1 MPLSQTQHDE
11 LRALLRETLGN
22 QKLRYTGTLIT
33 GLLQELGLDDCPT
46 ATTKADRLRGA
57 VDASTDEQVFTAA
70 HRALGILTL
79 MVRER
84 DAIQE
89 ALWKGEGYPA
99 VPARYRRDLAK
110 ALDAFP
116 LYTDLNGFYDLLRG
130 VWQVEDRETLGFFE
144 QGPSLLE
151 EIERHYVHHP
161 DWDVLTVFDQL
172 GAYKASHAR
181 FCRFIEGLAS
191 SSVRPDDQA
200 QREFIAQVDQALA
213 PCGVRFVTT
222 PGADGYQAA
231 KLVSTGG
238 SGLQSPKNLI
248 FASTRK
254 PDLRL
259 GNALDND
266 VEVVTGVDD
275 VLIYDRSISPAG
287 LLWRDL
293 QSWFENSRGL
303 AAGEGKDILYRH
315 LLGCLPSKVS
325 PVQRLAFTTFYT
337 TFGSEAPKL
346 PALLPEVWFHWDAK
360 TVEQRGK
367 EALLRSRMDFLL
379 LLPGGVRVVIEVD
392 GKHHYADENG
402 RASPQRYS
410 AMMEA
415 DRGLRL
421 AGYEVYRF
429 GGHELSQP
437 GADQV
442 LTQFWLS
449 LFKRYSVV
457 ASTRA

>member
-11 LRALLRETLGN
+11 LRSLLRETLGN

-33 GLLQELGLDDCPT
+33 ALLEDLGLDDCPT
-46 ATTKADRLRGA
+46 ATTKAERLRGA
-57 VDASTDEQVFTAA
+57 VDASTDEQVFKAA
-70 HRALGILTL
+70 HRALGVLTL

-84 DAIQE
+84 DVIRE
-89 ALWKGEGYPA
+89 ALWVGEGCPPI
-99 VPARYRRDLAK
+99 PARYRRDLAK
-110 ALDAFP
+110 RLDALP
-116 LYTDLNGFYDLLRG
+116 LYTDLSGFYDVLRG
-130 VWQVEDRETLGFFE
+130 VWQVEERETLGFFE

-151 EIERHYVHHP
+151 EIERHYVNHS
-161 DWDVLTVFDQL
+161 DWDVPTVFDQL
-172 GAYKASHAR
+172 GAYKASDAR

-191 SSVRPDDQA
+191 SSARPDDQA

-213 PCGVRFVTT
+213 PCGVRFLTN

-231 KLVSTGG
+231 KLVSTSG
-238 SGLQSPKNLI
+238 SALQSPKNLI

-266 VEVVTGVDD
+266 VEVVTGADD
-275 VLIYDRSISPAG
+275 VLIYDRAISPAG

-293 QSWFENSRGL
+293 QAWFETSRGL
-303 AAGEGKDILYRH
+303 DAGGGKDVLYRR
-315 LLGCLPSKVS
+315 LLASLPSKVS
-325 PVQRLAFTTFYT
+325 PVQRLAFTTFYS
-337 TFGSEAPKL
+337 TFASEVPKL

-367 EALLRSRMDFLL
+367 QALLRSRMDFLL

-392 GKHHYADENG
+392 GKHHYADEND

-410 AMMEA
+410 AMMQA
-415 DRGLRL
+415 DRDLRL

-437 GADQV
+437 GADQ
-442 LTQFWLS
+442 LLAQFWRS
-449 LFKRYSVV
+449 LFKRYPVV
-457 ASTRA
+457 AAVHT